1 MSSHSCLQTSA
12 SSLRCCSGYCRTT
25 QHGVAGILDGTA
37 HGFPDL
43 PRSWLFFVTLQLHGK
58 STRHQPATAR
68 QAAET
73 SLIPRILSL
82 QLLPFT
88 SSHRFPSTL
97 NTRPFSEPPKRSQG
111 QEGRECLDTVT
122 RFGDL
127 AQRRVISQLPYLKHQ
142 VHGMTADHSSRNIPN
157 TNMQHYRLLEALQ
170 NPKPKFSIQAACM
183 SFSFV
188 DHIPCLHVL
197 PVAPTNPSPLWAI
210 PIRQPDTQPRGFD
223 MCIWTTLHG

>member
-127 AQRRVISQLPYLKHQ
+127 AQRRVISQVSAYP
-142 VHGMTADHSSRNIPN
+142 GSRITAFMSTAFMSTAFMSRTSNK
-157 TNMQHYRLLEALQ
+157 LQ
-170 NPKPKFSIQAACM
+170 LS
-183 SFSFV
+183 
-188 DHIPCLHVL
+188 CL
-197 PVAPTNPSPLWAI
+197 T
-210 PIRQPDTQPRGFD
+210 
-223 MCIWTTLHG
+223 